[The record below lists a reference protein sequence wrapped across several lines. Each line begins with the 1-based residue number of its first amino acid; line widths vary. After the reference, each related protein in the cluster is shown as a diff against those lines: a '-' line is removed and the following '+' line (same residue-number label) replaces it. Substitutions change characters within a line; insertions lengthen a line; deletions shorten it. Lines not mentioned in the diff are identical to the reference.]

1 MKIRKNKKNQNGL
14 RVAICGPFIQTLQ
27 TDFLKA
33 NISS

>member
-14 RVAICGPFIQTLQ
+14 QIAICGPFIQTLQ
-27 TDFLKA
+27 TDSLKA